1 MFESIIQRKSK
12 ELFDLLVN
20 NQPYIYLTEILQ
32 NQKINKNYIEYFK
45 SEVYWWIYEENLS
58 RKENPNFDLTNKSLK
73 EFFKEL
79 DELYFELARFDIP
92 SLKMIT
98 EQSTSVIANYI
109 VRPRTTL
116 NWFIF
121 RGEPTKSIREIMLRI
136 NYFCDY
142 SYLKNG
148 FFNWLKSNN
157 IEYNSDA
164 ILSISE
170 FKNIIENTDNQK
182 INNITIDEFIELIE
196 PIFNFFYDREINNHT
211 IPIEALILF
220 LDDKYLYPISEKL
233 AKDSN
238 LNNFNQIDRTFIKEF
253 MLNLLI
259 EFEHSNQQNRTNETD
274 GDEA

>member
-79 DELYFELARFDIP
+79 DDLYFELARFDIP

-220 LDDKYLYPISEKL
+220 LDDKYLYPISERL